1 MVIRRSGPMGDTGSN
16 ETARFRKAIRE
27 DCRSD
32 HRLATLSNVRRSALM
47 TSNCGVF
54 LFTLKCSSLAIV
66 VIDFGGAT
74 YDDESKSSIIN
85 TRQYRSPEV
94 ILGLGWSYPSDIW
107 SAGCIIAELYLGEL
121 LFATVRDYLCS

>member
-1 MVIRRSGPMGDTGSN
+1 M
-16 ETARFRKAIRE
+16 
-27 DCRSD
+27 
-32 HRLATLSNVRRSALM
+32 
-47 TSNCGVF
+47 
-54 LFTLKCSSLAIV
+54 
-66 VIDFGGAT
+66 IDFGGAT

-121 LFATVRDYLCS
+121 LFATVRSEQQLNICSCCTGVLHA

>member
-1 MVIRRSGPMGDTGSN
+1 M
-16 ETARFRKAIRE
+16 
-27 DCRSD
+27 
-32 HRLATLSNVRRSALM
+32 
-47 TSNCGVF
+47 
-54 LFTLKCSSLAIV
+54 
-66 VIDFGGAT
+66 IDFGGAT

-121 LFATVRDYLCS
+121 LFATVRLAVCLRNLSRRDYC

>member
-1 MVIRRSGPMGDTGSN
+1 M
-16 ETARFRKAIRE
+16 
-27 DCRSD
+27 CR
-32 HRLATLSNVRRSALM
+32 T
-47 TSNCGVF
+47 
-54 LFTLKCSSLAIV
+54 

-74 YDDESKSSIIN
+74 YDYESKSSIIN

-121 LFATVRDYLCS
+121 LFATVSGGVCILLCNPLVPCAWTDDCILVGGDSTRTWSIWP